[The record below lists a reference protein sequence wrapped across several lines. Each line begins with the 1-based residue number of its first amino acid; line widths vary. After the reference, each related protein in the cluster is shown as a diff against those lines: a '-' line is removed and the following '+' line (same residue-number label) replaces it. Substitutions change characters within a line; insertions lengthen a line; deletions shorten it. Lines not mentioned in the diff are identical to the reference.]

1 MVLFHLFFLLHPII
15 WPRVMVIIDLF
26 IDLFILFAH
35 DHLTNIY
42 GPLSFALSFE
52 KDHST
57 KLYGLLSFSFSSV
70 DDHSTKN
77 QGPHWFISFIY
88 TRPFA
93 QNICSYF
100 IYSFFGTWPLD
111 QNIWSSFIYSFLCKR
126 PLDQKLRSSL
136 IYFIFAHDHSIKT
149 RDHCYS
155 LIYSFLNGANISYAI
170 FMAELPLFFVR
181 YIHVSIT
188 LIFSTLYT
196 WLYGVLRTQISLGKN
211 YGNCRLE

>member
-1 MVLFHLFFLLHPII
+1 MVLIHLLFLLKRTIQPNIWSSII
-15 WPRVMVIIDLF
+15 YF
-26 IDLFILFAH
+26 F
-35 DHLTNIY
+35 
-42 GPLSFALSFE
+42 
-52 KDHST
+52 
-57 KLYGLLSFSFSSV
+57 FS
-70 DDHSTKN
+70 
-77 QGPHWFISFIY
+77 G
-88 TRPFA
+88 RPFH
-93 QNICSYF
+93 QKSGSSLIYFFYLHTTIRPNICSYF
-100 IYSFFGTWPLD
+100 IYSFFSTWPLD
-111 QNIWSSFIYSFLCKR
+111 QNIWSSFIYPFFCKR
-126 PLDQKLRSSL
+126 PFDQKLRSSL
-136 IYFIFAHDHSIKT
+136 IYFIFAHDHLIKT